1 MRALLTYKL
10 PTMPRLR
17 LALAQTNPI
26 VGDLHGNS
34 RQIIDAAHRAHAAGA
49 DLLAVGE
56 MALSGYPIEDLASRP
71 SFLAASREAVLHLAK
86 KLQDAGLGDLAVVVG
101 HPDGPFEPR
110 LIGTSNAPTAIA
122 QNCASVL
129 QHGHV
134 KARYAKH
141 HLPNYSVFDE
151 YRIFI
156 PGDELLIMRIKGVDV
171 ALIICEDLWRDG
183 GPVSRVLDSDAGLL
197 LVINASPFER
207 DKDEVRLPLVT
218 RRATENKTTVAYV
231 NIVGGQ
237 DDLVFDGDS
246 VIVHG
251 DGTILARAP
260 QFVEHLLITD
270 LDLPDA
276 SDHESEAVSELPESV
291 SRVNLT
297 DARQSGSI
305 AETLLV
311 DIAVLPDDRE
321 QLWNA
326 IVLGTRDY
334 VQKNGFRSV
343 ILGLSG
349 GIDSAVCAAVAADA
363 IGADKVYGVSMPS
376 QYSSDGSR
384 DDADDL
390 ADNIGLNYSVEPI
403 ANLVAP
409 VETQLKLTGTA
420 AENLQA
426 RMRASILMGKSNMDG
441 HLVLTTGN
449 KTELSVGYST
459 IYGDSAGGFAPIKDV
474 PKLLVW
480 ELARWRNAHA
490 ATKGETPPIPVA
502 SIEKPPSAELR
513 PDQTDQDTLPPYEL
527 LDAILDAYVT
537 KALGRDDIV
546 ALGFDATI
554 VDFVTKLVDRA
565 EWKRRQGA
573 IGPKISGMAFGRD
586 RRLPITYKPSTA

>member
-1 MRALLTYKL
+1 MVS
-10 PTMPRLR
+10 LR

-26 VGDLHGNS
+26 VGDLLGNS
-34 RQIIDAAHRAHAAGA
+34 AQVLDAARRAHAAGA

-56 MALSGYPIEDLASRP
+56 MAISGYPIEDLASRP
-71 SFLAASREAVLHLAK
+71 SFLASSRAAVLDLAK
-86 KLQDAGLGDLAVVVG
+86 QLQDAGLGDLPVVVG

-110 LIGTSNAPTAIA
+110 LLGTSNAPTAIA

-156 PGDELLIMRIKGVDV
+156 PGDELLVLRIKGVDV

-246 VIVHG
+246 VVV
-251 DGTILARAP
+251 DGTGAILARAP
-260 QFVEHLLITD
+260 QFESHLLVTDLELPEAGEPDLVDNVAHVTLADPVLPKPELPLDEAPARDD
-270 LDLPDA
+270 LDLM
-276 SDHESEAVSELPESV
+276 
-291 SRVNLT
+291 
-297 DARQSGSI
+297 
-305 AETLLV
+305 
-311 DIAVLPDDRE
+311 
-321 QLWNA
+321 WNA
-326 IVLGTRDY
+326 LVLGTRDY
-334 VQKNGFRSV
+334 VEKNGFTSV

-349 GIDSAVCAAVAADA
+349 GIDSAVCAAIAADA
-363 IGADKVYGVSMPS
+363 IGSDRVYGVSMPS
-376 QYSSDGSR
+376 KYSSDGSR
-384 DDADDL
+384 SDADDL
-390 ADNIGLNYSVEPI
+390 AERIGLHYSVETI
-403 ANLVAP
+403 ADLVDP
-409 VETQLKLTGTA
+409 VETQLHLTGTA

-426 RMRASILMGKSNMDG
+426 RIRAIILMGKSNMHG

-480 ELARWRNAHA
+480 ELARWRNEQPGVA
-490 ATKGETPPIPVA
+490 PIPEA
-502 SIEKPPSAELR
+502 SITKPPSAELR
-513 PDQTDQDTLPPYEL
+513 PDQTDQDTLPPYEV

-537 KALGRDDIV
+537 RALGHDDII
-546 ALGFDATI
+546 ALGFEPET
-554 VDFVTKLVDRA
+554 VDFVTKLVDRS

-586 RRLPITYKPSTA
+586 RRLPITYRPTD